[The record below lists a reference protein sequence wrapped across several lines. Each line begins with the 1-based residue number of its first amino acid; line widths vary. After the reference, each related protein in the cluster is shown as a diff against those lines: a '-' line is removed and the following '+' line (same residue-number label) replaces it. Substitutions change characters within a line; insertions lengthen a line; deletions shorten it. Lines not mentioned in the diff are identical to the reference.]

1 MKFESIKKV
10 HEGAFIHRYDISYQ
24 TENGKKKVYEMI
36 SRDAKIDSLER
47 LQKKEAD
54 AVVLIVHDES
64 GEKLLLNRE
73 FRLALGDWVYNFP
86 AGLIEPGEMPEESG
100 RRELREETGLE
111 LVKIQKQLPLSYSAI
126 GFSNETNICLVGTA
140 RGEFQ
145 KSNSDVEEIQAGWYT
160 KEEVRRL
167 LEKLLVLLL
176 DSEPRSIAFSRK
188 LKLLKLVPIW
198 YLL

>member
-167 LEKLLVLLL
+167 LETELFAARTQAYCYLWGQ
-176 DSEPRSIAFSRK
+176 SEGFEIG
-188 LKLLKLVPIW
+188 
-198 YLL
+198 

>member
-73 FRLALGDWVYNFP
+73 FRLALGDQVYNFP
-86 AGLIEPGEMPEESG
+86 AGLIEAGEMPEESG

-145 KSNSDVEEIQAGWYT
+145 KSNSDVEEIQAGWFT

-167 LEKLLVLLL
+167 LSTELFAARTQAYCYLWSQ
-176 DSEPRSIAFSRK
+176 SEGLEIR
-188 LKLLKLVPIW
+188 
-198 YLL
+198 